1 MAKRRPNLNKALRA
15 LIRDISTRMPEFGHV
30 KASRI
35 LVVAGEARR
44 ASRGTVKPLCFRGGK
59 STEPTGRRKP
69 IVRIHG
75 RRMLYC
81 ITLRPLFFRGST
93 ARARIETIIHELFH
107 CSRRFDGTLHAGRRH
122 DVLGREFTRR
132 LRPLVRR
139 YLKSCPP
146 ELKAAFAHRG
156 EVRVL
161 QWLERPGPAYVPG
174 LGRVRKVYTE
184 DQLFYGIAR
193 MVTPKPR
200 VAREAGTR
208 SPTVH

>member
-1 MAKRRPNLNKALRA
+1 MVSPRPNFNKTVRA
-15 LIRDISTRMPEFGHV
+15 LIRDNAARMPEFGHV

-59 STEPTGRRKP
+59 STDRGGRRKP
-69 IVRIHG
+69 VVRIKG

-93 ARARIETIIHELFH
+93 YQARIETVMHELFH
-107 CSRRFDGTLHAGRRH
+107 LSRRFDGTLHSGRRH
-122 DVLGREFTRR
+122 SVLGKDFSRR
-132 LRPLVRR
+132 FQPLVRR
-139 YLKSCPP
+139 YLKQCSK
-146 ELKAAFAHRG
+146 ELLDAFSFSG

-161 QWLERPGPAYVPG
+161 QWLERPGSAYVPG
-174 LGRVRKVYTE
+174 TSRVRKVYTE
-184 DQLFYGIAR
+184 DQLYYGVAR

-200 VAREAGTR
+200 VAREAAPR
-208 SPTVH
+208 SPKLH